1 MRSVCWIGLVAG
13 QGGVEAGSIAAER
26 LAASGY
32 CNRAGFL
39 ARIAR
44 TNNQRASRVRSKRL
58 TEGRSRLLSGGA
70 REAETVAVGELTLS
84 TLERQDGGLAAC
96 GRLVFVMIVMG
107 TALRLALAGATG
119 LGMDESYSVGSARQ
133 FMMSYVDHAP
143 LHYWA
148 VWLAVHIFHSEWS
161 LVVRLP
167 AVLFFAGSTWLM
179 YRLTARLFG
188 ARAGLW
194 AATALNIAPV
204 FTLAHASWVL
214 PDGPLM
220 FFMLATVNVV
230 AAILFEEPEVRR
242 PLLWWLAAGVLGG
255 LALLSK
261 YTGVFVFVGVLVFM
275 LTVPSARRQLLRP
288 GPWLAVIVA
297 LAIFSPVLVWNAQHA
312 DVGMSFQTRRLPH
325 GTPIRPL
332 WFLEFLGGQ
341 ALYLFPLLF
350 VPFVM
355 ALGRAL
361 RAGRREPRG
370 WLIALIA
377 AGPIL
382 LFNGVSLWSHSQ
394 PHWPMPGWV
403 FIIVLFGRDAAALA
417 AVRTQF
423 ARRYMAWS
431 AAIVA
436 ALLAGLTWQAVRG
449 GLIPASA
456 DPRVDVTLDILDWHE
471 LKPELTARG
480 LIGTDAVVASPIW
493 MTAGKASYAL
503 GPDIPVVCVCGDPQQ
518 FRYRYDQRQ
527 WSGRDM
533 PVIVPEGAGNQRLW
547 ADAAHFF
554 DRLDPL
560 PSIAIS
566 RAGRTALVLDVRM
579 GRNLHFPPP

>member
-1 MRSVCWIGLVAG
+1 MMANVTGGSGIGDTAS
-13 QGGVEAGSIAAER
+13 EASSAA
-26 LAASGY
+26 
-32 CNRAGFL
+32 
-39 ARIAR
+39 
-44 TNNQRASRVRSKRL
+44 
-58 TEGRSRLLSGGA
+58 
-70 REAETVAVGELTLS
+70 
-84 TLERQDGGLAAC
+84 
-96 GRLVFVMIVMG
+96 RLVVVLIVVG
-107 TALRLALAGATG
+107 TALRLVLAGATG

-133 FMMSYVDHAP
+133 LLMSYVDHPP

-148 VWLAVHIFHSEWS
+148 AGLAMRLFHSEWS

-167 AVLFFAGSTWLM
+167 AILFFAGSTWLM

-220 FFMLATVNVV
+220 FFMLATANVV
-230 AAILFEEPEVRR
+230 AAIVFAEPQVRR
-242 PLLWWLAAGVLGG
+242 PLLWWLAAGILGG
-255 LALLSK
+255 LAMLSK
-261 YTGVFVFVGVLVFM
+261 YTGVFVFVGVLAYV
-275 LTVPSARRQLLRP
+275 LTVPQARRHLLSP
-288 GPWLAVIVA
+288 GPWLAVVVA
-297 LAIFSPVLVWNAQHA
+297 LVIFSPVLVWNAQHG
-312 DVGMSFQTRRLPH
+312 DVGMSFQTRRLPGGSDVH
-325 GTPIRPL
+325 PMWL
-332 WFLEFLGGQ
+332 LEFLGGQ

-350 VPFVM
+350 VPFAM
-355 ALGRAL
+355 ALLRAL
-361 RAGRREPRG
+361 STGRREPHG

-382 LFNGVSLWSHSQ
+382 LFNVVSLFAHSQ

-403 FIIVLFGRDAAALA
+403 FTIVLFGRDAAILA
-417 AVRTQF
+417 AQRPRF

-431 AAIVA
+431 GGIVA
-436 ALLAGLTWQAVRG
+436 ALLAALIWQTLRG

-456 DPRVDVTLDILDWHE
+456 DPRVDVTLDLLDWRE
-471 LKPELTARG
+471 LKPELTTRG
-480 LIGTDAVVASPIW
+480 LLGSDAVVASPIW
-493 MTAGKASYAL
+493 MTAGKVSYAL

-560 PSIAIS
+560 PPITIG
-566 RAGRTALVLDVRM
+566 RAGRSALVLDVRM
-579 GRNLHFPPP
+579 GRNLHFPPL